1 MKPDARLTIKLAQK
15 FAHPLTF
22 IAILGRPFKFDEGYK
37 EEYKYKP
44 VASSVK
50 GEQQKETEIQQD
62 IQLIQIIASVQ
73 NPNTPKVINQLVANI
88 MRNRNNPEIAASFDE
103 DYYEPTSPA
112 GNMQMLDRMSGPSN
126 QNGIEMSQ
134 PERSVRNQT
143 FEPRGLI
150 Q

>member
-1 MKPDARLTIKLAQK
+1 MAQK

-37 EEYKYKP
+37 EEYKYVP

-50 GEQQKETEIQQD
+50 AEHQKEAEIQQD
-62 IQLIQIIASVQ
+62 IQLIQIVASVP
-73 NPNTPKVINQLVANI
+73 NPNTPKVINQLMANI
-88 MRNRNNPEIAASFDE
+88 FRNRNNPDIAAQFDE
-103 DYYEPTSPA
+103 GYYEPTTAA

-126 QNGIEMSQ
+126 QNGIPMSQ
-134 PERSVRNQT
+134 DETSVRQST